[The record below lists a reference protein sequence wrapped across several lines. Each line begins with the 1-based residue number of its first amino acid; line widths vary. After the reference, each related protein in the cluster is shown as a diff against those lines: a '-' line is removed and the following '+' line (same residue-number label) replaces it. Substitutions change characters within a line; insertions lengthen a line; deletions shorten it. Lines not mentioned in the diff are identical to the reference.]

1 MAQTGFT
8 PLQIYSSST
17 AAAAPADGNLINS
30 TLGSEL
36 AINITD
42 GKLFY
47 KDNANAVQ
55 VIGWKVVPTTAGGT
69 GLTSYAAG
77 DLLYYATGTTLAKL
91 TIGTSTTVLTSSGS
105 APQWTAQSSLSVGSA
120 TNVTGGAQGSIPYQ
134 SGASTTVFLAKNTT
148 ATRYLANTGT
158 NNDPAW
164 AQINLSNGV
173 TGTLPTTN
181 GGTGQSAF
189 GGNRVLFTTAGGQFS
204 DSANLTYDG
213 SKFTVDAKSSYLDPT
228 FTSTGGFNIFAS
240 YSYNDGNAN
249 TIGGASALN
258 SMHNIIYIAS
268 NAGIT
273 AIPLYPNGGAG
284 VAWAWNYLDPDA
296 GTWAYSAA
304 SPTITFTQNGTG
316 GNTFAIVLNSNTGAG
331 TIQRTAGSLA
341 YSVYVQRLGK

>member
-8 PLQIYSSST
+8 PIQIYSTST
-17 AAAAPADGNLINS
+17 ASAAPDAGNLINS

-55 VIGWKVVPTTAGGT
+55 VIGWKIVPTTAGGT

-77 DLLYYATGTTLAKL
+77 DLLYYASGTALSKL

-120 TNVTGGAQGSIPYQ
+120 TNITGGAQGSIPYQ

-189 GGNRVLFTTAGGQFS
+189 GGNRVLFTTAAGQFS
-204 DSANLTYDG
+204 ESANLTYDG
-213 SKFTVDAKSSYLDPT
+213 TLFSVSGKKSYLDPI
-228 FTSTGGFNIFAS
+228 FTSSGGFNILAA
-240 YSYNDGNAN
+240 YSYNDNNVN
-249 TIGGASALN
+249 TIGAATYNNASQVIHISTTVGLT
-258 SMHNIIYIAS
+258 SIPIY
-268 NAGIT
+268 T
-273 AIPLYPNGGAG
+273 NGGGG
-284 VAWAWNYLDPDA
+284 VAWAYNYLDPDA
-296 GTWAYSAA
+296 ATWSFSSA

-316 GNTFAIVLNSNTGAG
+316 GNTFSIVLSSTNGNG

-341 YSVYVQRLGK
+341 YSVYVQRLGN